1 MNQLLWMLLIFIFSL
16 TSLASSESGMIE
28 SKYFGLIEADWEEE
42 IYVEKSIDLNGR
54 NSECKLMIE
63 PDIEITNA
71 LADQID

>member
-1 MNQLLWMLLIFIFSL
+1 
-16 TSLASSESGMIE
+16 MIE